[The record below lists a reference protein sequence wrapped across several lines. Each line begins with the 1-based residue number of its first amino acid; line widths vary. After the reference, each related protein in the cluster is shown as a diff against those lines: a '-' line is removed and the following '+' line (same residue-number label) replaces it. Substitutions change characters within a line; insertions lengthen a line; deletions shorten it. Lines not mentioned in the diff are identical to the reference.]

1 MSEYPKLALELL
13 KKKGYRQTKPRE
25 LVLRVLDEAEVSLSP
40 YDIVDYVKNKGEKAD
55 VVSVYRILQAFEENG
70 LVHKVI
76 SSGKYRKC
84 HLSEDMEHHDHSA
97 HCHHNLV
104 CKSCGLIEEI
114 NCQGM
119 NLIEQVVTSSSM
131 FKIESHALEFYG
143 LCKNCQKTNH
153 K

>member
-1 MSEYPKLALELL
+1 MSDYPKLALELL
-13 KKKGYRQTKPRE
+13 KKKGFRQTKPRE
-25 LVLRVLDEAEVSLSP
+25 MVLNVLDESEISLSP

-70 LVHKVI
+70 IVHRVL

-84 HLSEDMEHHDHSA
+84 HLSSDMAHHDHST

-104 CKSCGLIEEI
+104 CQKCGKIEEI

-119 NLIEQVVTSSSM
+119 SLIEQVITSTSA
-131 FKIESHALEFYG
+131 FKIENHALEFYG
-143 LCKNCQKTNH
+143 TCGACQ
-153 K
+153 